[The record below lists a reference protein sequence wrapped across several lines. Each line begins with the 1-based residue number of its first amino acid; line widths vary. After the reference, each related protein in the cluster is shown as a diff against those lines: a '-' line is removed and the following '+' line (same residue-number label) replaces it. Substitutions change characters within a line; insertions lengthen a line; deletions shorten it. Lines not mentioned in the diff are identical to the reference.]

1 MSTLDRFLLEVV
13 MTANKME
20 VFLKSTNAKLF
31 KQFLLHYL
39 ESISEYM

>member
-20 VFLKSTNAKLF
+20 VLLKCTNDKLY

-39 ESISEYM
+39 ETISDYM